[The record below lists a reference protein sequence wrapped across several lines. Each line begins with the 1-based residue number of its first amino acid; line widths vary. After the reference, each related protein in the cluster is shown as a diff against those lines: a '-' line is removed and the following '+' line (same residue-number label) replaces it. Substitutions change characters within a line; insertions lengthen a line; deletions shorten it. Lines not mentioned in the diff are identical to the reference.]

1 MNAVHVLNYFC
12 LIYYQQ
18 REGYTCI
25 RIHFIS
31 NNYKLNNDTN
41 KRNTVSVLKYIL
53 NNQTDKLPLIYYV
66 HT

>member
-18 REGYTCI
+18 REGYI

-41 KRNTVSVLKYIL
+41 KRNTFSVLKYIL
-53 NNQTDKLPLIYYV
+53 NN
-66 HT
+66 